1 MTESDPSLERRF
13 ESLVDEVRAL
23 GARVDGL
30 VEQVTALSTG
40 KTPAVEVAP
49 IEEAYVPH
57 LPRGPEELSGRTFLS
72 SVSTVSFLLVMAL
85 ILRWI
90 ANQEIMPPQ
99 MASLLGVTYAGSLII
114 IGFVRYTRR
123 PRRAVPLYITSGT
136 LLLFSIVFETYYR
149 FEWISAPLAY
159 GVLGLTVIVMTIFGL
174 RFRAATPVS
183 VAVLGASVLGLVL
196 VFPSPFFPYLPA
208 LLFVANVAA
217 YLALR
222 IPRCRWLLGVVFMV
236 TLFFWLMWT
245 VKVRA
250 PLLDGEVP
258 SAELAL
264 PWLLP
269 FVAGFALLYVL
280 MALASALRGP
290 QPLGP
295 FMSALPLLNALWAYA
310 VASGVASAVAGAVAR
325 GVVLPGQGWT
335 GHRAGVLAAALHL
348 LLAFWVTRGNSGRT
362 RPGGRTRAG
371 ASFAAAAVI
380 LLVASLPA
388 ATGNMPVTVLVWT
401 GVGLSLALMSVFWQ
415 NRAIRALSFGLQGW
429 ACTAAIVSGSLAC
442 LLPLPVDNVAV
453 AVLAFASCVAHYG
466 WCRTRKAEPDAAY
479 WDIFEVVL
487 LLVALGYAFGAG
499 RMAYFAFLGSF
510 GVETAGAFQCGQSI
524 LINVAAL
531 VLMLLGLRWMSGHV
545 QVVAAV
551 VAVAGALK
559 VFAYD
564 LVNISDLPLVLS
576 VSSFALTAAVASLVW
591 GRWQRQTA
599 ESAPET
605 SHHE

>member
-99 MASLLGVTYAGSLII
+99 IASLLGVTYAGSLII

-222 IPRCRWLLGVVFMV
+222 IPRCRWLLGVVFML

-250 PLLDGEVP
+250 PLLNGEAPP
-258 SAELAL
+258 SELAL

-269 FVAGFALLYVL
+269 SVAGFALLYVL
-280 MALASALRGP
+280 MALTSALRGRE
-290 QPLGP
+290 PLSP
-295 FMSALPLLNALWAYA
+295 FMSAFPVLNALWAYT
-310 VASGVASAVAGAVAR
+310 VASAVA
-325 GVVLPGQGWT
+325 LPGQAWT
-335 GHRAGVLAAALHL
+335 HHQAGVAGVVAAALHVL
-348 LLAFWVTRGNSGRT
+348 LVFWVTRGDS
-362 RPGGRTRAG
+362 GRTRAG
-371 ASFAAAAVI
+371 ASFATAAVV

-388 ATGNMPVTVLVWT
+388 ATGNMPVTVLVWV

-415 NRAIRALSFGLQGW
+415 NRAIRALSFVLQGW
-429 ACTAAIVSGSLAC
+429 ACIAAIVSGSLAC
-442 LLPLPVDNVAV
+442 VAPFPVVKVTV
-453 AVLAFASCVAHYG
+453 AVLAFALCVAHYG

-531 VLMLLGLRWMSGHV
+531 GLMLLGLRWMSGHV

-599 ESAPET
+599 ESASET